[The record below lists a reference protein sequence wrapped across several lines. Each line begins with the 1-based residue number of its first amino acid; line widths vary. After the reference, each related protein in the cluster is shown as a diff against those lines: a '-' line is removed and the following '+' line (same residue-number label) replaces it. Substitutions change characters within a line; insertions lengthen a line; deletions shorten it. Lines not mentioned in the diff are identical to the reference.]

1 MPHSTSDTASA
12 SSLQSASAVTPERAS
27 ALLAA
32 GKAWIADVRETDEY
46 RQQHIAGSVLC
57 PTSLMGAEDF
67 PPARPGQE
75 MLVLCRSGT
84 RAGHVAQALHALGR
98 ADVHVIQGGISAWA
112 KDGLPVVTN
121 VRAPL
126 PIIRQVM
133 VTVGTLVLAF
143 VALGAFVH
151 PLWLVGAGAMGA
163 GLLFAGATGICAM
176 ASLLGRAPWNRS
188 PLVKQCH
195 QCHKN

>member
-1 MPHSTSDTASA
+1 MAIAP
-12 SSLQSASAVTPERAS
+12 QRAS
-27 ALLAA
+27 ELVAN
-32 GKAWIADVRETDEY
+32 GGAWIADVREPDEY

-57 PTSLMGAEDF
+57 PTSLMGVQDY
-67 PPARPGQE
+67 PAARTGQE

-84 RAGHVAQALHALGR
+84 RAGRVAQSLRAQGR
-98 ADVHVIQGGISAWA
+98 TDVQVIQGGITAWA

-133 VTVGTLVLAF
+133 ITVGTMVLAF
-143 VALGAFVH
+143 VALGALVH
-151 PLWLVGAGAMGA
+151 PLWLLGAGAMGA

-176 ASLLGRAPWNRS
+176 ASLLGRAPWNKT

-195 QCHKN
+195 QCHNN